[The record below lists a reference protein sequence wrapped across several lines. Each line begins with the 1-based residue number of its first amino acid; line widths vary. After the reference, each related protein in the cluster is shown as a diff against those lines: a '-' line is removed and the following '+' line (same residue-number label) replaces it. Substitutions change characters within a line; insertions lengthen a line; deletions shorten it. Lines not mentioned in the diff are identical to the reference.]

1 MRYHLSRSRRSY
13 WWSQSLTTIE
23 SALRSRSERYA
34 LPILLLKMFAHLGYF
49 SLKSLGGTW
58 MQRIRNRTAPLDGH
72 ACLSAKTHCSMAL
85 AEGPWG
91 RWWKGQL
98 KKIHTSCWS
107 SHLQSF
113 HLFTFKFYQ
122 AEHSPNSWWAVDKNN
137 AKTGQA
143 HLQLAT
149 HRRLY
154 LFPFNHL
161 RILPSSSSFSSSSA
175 NFINTTTL
183 VWHWW
188 LDQHSTAHSIGF
200 ASDILYR
207 VWRLSFVFSNT
218 SFTTL
223 YIVCQELFALALAS
237 PPHSLPAFLLP
248 LFGRLP
254 SDQCLMDYIWL
265 QADECC
271 SLLHHTENA
280 QTLATVD
287 QSLLLGERSFVI
299 SFLMWFTFLIFLPQ
313 TFLAQLISLFAF
325 PLLSLLWLVKSRN
338 LMTVSCTLRW
348 PI

>member
-1 MRYHLSRSRRSY
+1 MRYHSSRSRRSY

-161 RILPSSSSFSSSSA
+161 RILPSSSLSSSSSA
-175 NFINTTTL
+175 NFINTGLTL
-183 VWHWW
+183 MIGSTF
-188 LDQHSTAHSIGF
+188 HSTF
-200 ASDILYR
+200 D
-207 VWRLSFVFSNT
+207 RLC
-218 SFTTL
+218 L
-223 YIVCQELFALALAS
+223 GYPLPCLAS
-237 PPHSLPAFLLP
+237 FFCFFKHLFHHIVHSLPRTLCSSSSFTSSLSSSVPSSAF
-248 LFGRLP
+248 
-254 SDQCLMDYIWL
+254 
-265 QADECC
+265 
-271 SLLHHTENA
+271 
-280 QTLATVD
+280 
-287 QSLLLGERSFVI
+287 
-299 SFLMWFTFLIFLPQ
+299 
-313 TFLAQLISLFAF
+313 
-325 PLLSLLWLVKSRN
+325 
-338 LMTVSCTLRW
+338 W
-348 PI
+348 PIA